1 MPKKQSEIF
10 ETIEPE
16 EQEEEQEQE
25 QEPPKKTT
33 IKQKKEVSAE
43 RLEQLKEQL
52 SRGRAIRLAKKE
64 LIQNEKKSKVS
75 NTNNE
80 IAKSKPKAE
89 PKAEPKAQPKAEPKS
104 EPKQVIDK
112 RPIADQLWG
121 EEIAEL
127 KNEIKSLKS
136 RLDKPIEVK
145 PIQKKII
152 SPVSKKDNVVITKN
166 VEMPKKVAQS
176 PKPTPSAPISIPKPK
191 PNIYNAFK
199 IAVW

>member
-16 EQEEEQEQE
+16 EQEEE

-80 IAKSKPKAE
+80 IAKSKAKIE
-89 PKAEPKAQPKAEPKS
+89 PKAEPKVEPKAEPKS
-104 EPKQVIDK
+104 EPKQVI
-112 RPIADQLWG
+112 R
-121 EEIAEL
+121 
-127 KNEIKSLKS
+127 
-136 RLDKPIEVK
+136 
-145 PIQKKII
+145 
-152 SPVSKKDNVVITKN
+152 
-166 VEMPKKVAQS
+166 
-176 PKPTPSAPISIPKPK
+176 
-191 PNIYNAFK
+191 
-199 IAVW
+199 

>member
-16 EQEEEQEQE
+16 EQEQEEQE

-52 SRGRAIRLAKKE
+52 ARGRAVRLAKKE

-80 IAKSKPKAE
+80 IAKSKAKVE
-89 PKAEPKAQPKAEPKS
+89 PKAEPKAQPKAEPKA
-104 EPKQVIDK
+104 ETKQVIDT
-112 RPIADQLWG
+112 RPVASQVLG

-127 KNEIKSLKS
+127 RNEIKSLKS
-136 RLDKPIEVK
+136 RLDKPVEVK
-145 PIQKKII
+145 PIQKII
-152 SPVSKKDNVVITKN
+152 SPVSKKDNVVIAKN
-166 VEMPKKVAQS
+166 PEMPKKVIEPS

-199 IAVW
+199 LAVW

>member
-16 EQEEEQEQE
+16 EQEEEQE

-52 SRGRAIRLAKKE
+52 ARGRAIRLAKKE
-64 LIQNEKKSKVS
+64 LIQNEKKSKVT

-80 IAKSKPKAE
+80 IAKAE
-89 PKAEPKAQPKAEPKS
+89 TKAEPKAQPKAEPKS
-104 EPKQVIDK
+104 EPKSEPKQVIDK
-112 RPIADQLWG
+112 RPVADQIWG

-145 PIQKKII
+145 PIQKII
-152 SPVSKKDNVVITKN
+152 LPVSKKDNVVISKN

-199 IAVW
+199 LAVW